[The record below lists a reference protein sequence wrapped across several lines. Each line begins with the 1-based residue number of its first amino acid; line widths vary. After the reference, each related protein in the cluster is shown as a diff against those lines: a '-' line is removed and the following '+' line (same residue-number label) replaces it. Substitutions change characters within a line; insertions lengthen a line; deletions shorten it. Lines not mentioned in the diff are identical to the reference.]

1 MIYGKIE
8 KFLPPVKTLVKDY
21 DSIYEQAGI
30 IFTENNLCQW
40 ERNRD
45 GSHSCIVNR
54 LNSRKNKS
62 RFIDTDGCCISV
74 CKNPK
79 EYDDKIIKRKQ
90 HNDKKGCLVKSLKCR
105 LHICKYLRESNNP
118 DTREAV
124 KKLNKLVNSFRLKYD
139 LLWKSVPFGS
149 SKEIWI
155 EFYKKYMNKLQR
167 KKSGLVR
174 NLQRVY

>member
-1 MIYGKIE
+1 MNHGKTE
-8 KFLPPVKTLVKDY
+8 NLLPPVKTFVKDY
-21 DSIYEQAGI
+21 DSIYEQAGK

-45 GSHSCIVNR
+45 GSLSCIVNR
-54 LNSRKNKS
+54 LTSRKNKPG
-62 RFIDTDGCCISV
+62 FIDTDGCCINV
-74 CKNPK
+74 CKHPK
-79 EYDDKIIKRKQ
+79 DHDDEIIKRKQ

-124 KKLNKLVNSFRLKYD
+124 KKLNWLVNSFRLKYD

-149 SKEIWI
+149 SKKIWI
-155 EFYKKYMNKLQR
+155 EFYEKH
-167 KKSGLVR
+167 R
-174 NLQRVY
+174 NQIQ